1 MTEAER
7 IDDRLRVLDLRLD
20 CPGDH
25 LDEERLAE
33 ILHGGDPAREE
44 AARQAAE
51 EGLTALGGSGSG
63 EEARPW
69 EPTHV

>member
-44 AARQAAE
+44 AAH
-51 EGLTALGGSGSG
+51 LSGCD
-63 EEARPW
+63 ECRPG
-69 EPTHV
+69 